1 MNRLLEI
8 KKEIGNLSKN
18 AENPFFKSAYLDL
31 TELLNHIEPILW
43 KHGLILLQP
52 IKDDKVGSQIID
64 PESEKVICEAF
75 ISLPEIK
82 DPQKMGSAI
91 TYFRRYTLK
100 SLLAIAE
107 VDDDGNK
114 ASGNQTK
121 GGKRKFTIGSE
132 AWKKAVSQKLQLD
145 KIEEYYEITPEVEK
159 EYLKAIE
166 NVK

>member
-1 MNRLLEI
+1 MKRLLEI

-18 AENPFFKSAYLDL
+18 SQNPFFKSQYLDL
-31 TELLNHIEPILW
+31 TELLNHVEPLLW
-43 KHGLILLQP
+43 EKGLILLQP
-52 IKDDKVGSQIID
+52 IIDDKVGSQILD
-64 PESEKVICEAF
+64 PETKEILCESF

-114 ASGNQTK
+114 ASGNQNK
-121 GGKRKFTIGSE
+121 GGKSKFVKDSP
-132 AWKKAVSQKLQLD
+132 AWNKAVSKRLSIPQIQEHFKID
-145 KIEEYYEITPEVEK
+145 KQTEV
-159 EYLKAIE
+159 EYLKAIQ
-166 NVK
+166 